1 MTALCKIA
9 ALLTITLALLAGAP
23 SRGFCATAGCEW
35 PLELVN
41 ESGAE
46 ITSLRI
52 SQTGMEKW
60 SENRAPSPIPDGG
73 RAELDIE
80 RGSILSYP
88 PFYKAPHRG
97 LCKQEVQTSWEG
109 PAAREQRFFALAK
122 MQSLRLQAVLPVDC
136 ASSLLCTVSWQTPAW
151 YPMHF

>member
-1 MTALCKIA
+1 MNAVCKIS

-23 SRGFCATAGCEW
+23 SRGLCAAAGCEW
-35 PLELVN
+35 PLEIVN

-60 SENRAPSPIPDGG
+60 SDNRAPSPIPDGG

-80 RGSILSYP
+80 RGSIL
-88 PFYKAPHRG
+88 G
-97 LCKQEVQTSWEG
+97 LCDVEITADGRSTVW
-109 PAAREQRFFALAK
+109 R
-122 MQSLRLQAVLPVDC
+122 RLPILEIFSVTIDEKFEPHYERIKLGA
-136 ASSLLCTVSWQTPAW
+136 
-151 YPMHF
+151 

>member
-23 SRGFCATAGCEW
+23 SRGFCAAAGCAW

-80 RGSILSYP
+80 RGSIL
-88 PFYKAPHRG
+88 G
-97 LCKQEVQTSWEG
+97 LCDVEITADG
-109 PAAREQRFFALAK
+109 RAAVWR
-122 MQSLRLQAVLPVDC
+122 RLPILEIFSITVDKKFQPHYERIKLG
-136 ASSLLCTVSWQTPAW
+136 A
-151 YPMHF
+151 

>member
-1 MTALCKIA
+1 MTAVCKIA

-23 SRGFCATAGCEW
+23 SRGFCAAAGCEW

-80 RGSILSYP
+80 RDSIL
-88 PFYKAPHRG
+88 G
-97 LCKQEVQTSWEG
+97 LCDVEITADG
-109 PAAREQRFFALAK
+109 RAAVWR
-122 MQSLRLQAVLPVDC
+122 RLPILEIFSITVDKKFQPHYERIKLG
-136 ASSLLCTVSWQTPAW
+136 A
-151 YPMHF
+151 